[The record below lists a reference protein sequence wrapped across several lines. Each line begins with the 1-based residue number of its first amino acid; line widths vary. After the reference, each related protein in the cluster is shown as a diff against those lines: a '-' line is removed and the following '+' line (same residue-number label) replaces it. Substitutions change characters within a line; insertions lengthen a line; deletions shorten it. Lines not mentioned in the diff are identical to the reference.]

1 MDKYMEKVLKDNY
14 LEAYEDAKKGGL
26 GNGEYN
32 VAKLRALCEMAKNDV
47 YPDGRFS
54 DVDCNVWSMFREMR
68 A

>member
-14 LEAYEDAKKGGL
+14 LEACDDAKEEGL
-26 GNGEYN
+26 YNGEYN
-32 VAKLRALCEMAKNDV
+32 VAKLRALCEMAKKDV